1 MQYLFEEEKSCWS
14 TIFSFKNRKVIKMD
28 KIEVFGRLTS
38 KEEIEHVF
46 LKAKK
51 LQAQNRVYEEE
62 LQKFRS
68 VGV

>member
-1 MQYLFEEEKSCWS
+1 MAVLKQNLKKFL
-14 TIFSFKNRKVIKMD
+14 KVIKMD
-28 KIEVFGRLTS
+28 KNKIEVFGRLTS

>member
-1 MQYLFEEEKSCWS
+1 MAVLKQNLKKFLTSD
-14 TIFSFKNRKVIKMD
+14 KMD
-28 KIEVFGRLTS
+28 KNKIEVFGRVLS
-38 KEEIEHVF
+38 QEEIEHVF